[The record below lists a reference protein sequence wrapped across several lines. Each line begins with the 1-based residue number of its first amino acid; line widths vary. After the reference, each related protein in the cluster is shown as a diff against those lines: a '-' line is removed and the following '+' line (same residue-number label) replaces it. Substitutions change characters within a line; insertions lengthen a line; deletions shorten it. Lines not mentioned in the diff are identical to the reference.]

1 MDKPHLYFYQFSQM
15 DEAKA
20 MALADDFWENINAPN
35 LLKNILPY
43 QYRAQL
49 ILEKGVD
56 HGIEQVYLR
65 KL

>member
-1 MDKPHLYFYQFSQM
+1 MNEV
-15 DEAKA
+15 EAL
-20 MALADDFWENINAPN
+20 ALADNIWESINAPN

-49 ILEKGVD
+49 ILEKGAD